1 LHILREIYKNEYD
14 NKLSRELENLKAKTQ
29 FELEKLRSS
38 TRDFYERENQA
49 FKEARDNAL
58 ADKEKAESSE
68 KEIQRK
74 YNELMN
80 E

>member
-1 LHILREIYKNEYD
+1 M
-14 NKLSRELENLKAKTQ
+14 KAKTQ